1 MNDLQVIDD
10 ELWDHYSGLPS
21 PMWYQQIKQLEN
33 EEDNINNIIPDN
45 RVNTQIQ
52 DKEKK

>member
-21 PMWYQQIKQLEN
+21 PMWYQQSKQLQD
-33 EEDNINNIIPDN
+33 EEETADTITNSEVIA
-45 RVNTQIQ
+45 
-52 DKEKK
+52 E